1 MKTLKVP
8 VLPIFNVVFFPHT
21 AVPLQLVNPVG
32 IQMIK
37 DCVEANSPVAL
48 SLTYNSQTESVS
60 PVQKTC
66 GVGIPII
73 LEEKRNFLKV
83 LVVGM
88 SKVRLIK
95 PVKTSPYPVY
105 EAEIFTDNKETFS
118 LKIEE
123 IDRLKKILNSW
134 LIVAVS
140 DQKERENFFKNLKSV
155 HHIVDYIS
163 MFLIQDPE
171 IRQLLLETTSLYDRI
186 KTLNLLLQGES
197 PVSENTHAADVL
209 KNYESIEETAKMV
222 H

>member
-1 MKTLKVP
+1 MKTIKVP

-37 DCVEANSPVAL
+37 DCIEANSPLAL
-48 SLTYNSQTESVS
+48 SLTYNSKSESVS

-88 SKVRLIK
+88 SKVKLIK
-95 PVKTSPYPVY
+95 PIKTAPYPVY
-105 EAEIFTDNKETFS
+105 EAEIFTDSTETFS
-118 LKIEE
+118 LKINE

-134 LIVAVS
+134 LVVAVS
-140 DQKERENFFKNLKSV
+140 DQKERDNFFKNLKSV

-163 MFLIQDPE
+163 MFLIQDPQ
-171 IRQLLLETTSLYDRI
+171 IRQMLLETTSLFERI
-186 KTLNLLLQGES
+186 KTLNLLLQGEA
-197 PVSENTHAADVL
+197 PFSENGHAADVM
-209 KNYESIEETAKMV
+209 KSYESIEDTAKII